1 MNKEFEEGNA
11 ITIPINYKSF
21 IYFLIKNNVVVY
33 VGQTRQGLYR
43 PFSHRDKEYDEMK
56 IILCDEKKLDL
67 IEDKYILKYKPIYNK
82 EINNAYSLHNARNKI
97 RKILNNNITIPKL
110 KKVIQELSIN
120 YFEFNNKNYLT
131 YTDFKK
137 IINYLEGNKWYGSF

>member
-1 MNKEFEEGNA
+1 MNKLFEEKDA

-33 VGQTRQGLYR
+33 VGQTKQGLYR

-56 IILCDEKKLDL
+56 IILCEPNKLDL

-82 EINNAYSLHNARNKI
+82 EINSAYGLLNARNRI
-97 RKILNNNITIPKL
+97 RKMGR
-110 KKVIQELSIN
+110 QDSSREG
-120 YFEFNNKNYLT
+120 LT
-131 YTDFKK
+131 HLTT
-137 IINYLEGNKWYGSF
+137 